1 MKIFLYSLEFI
12 NMNFCMK
19 KIIIS
24 ALLLMAAVS
33 GFSQDRKWEHNIYV
47 AGGLLIDRE
56 WGESETGVSMKLG
69 YGLNY
74 YFSEHWSLMPGI
86 DIRQDAENFFS
97 SAKDGADSDDFVFL
111 DVPVLAQYHVDRW
124 TFGLGPVFSFCVS
137 NDTYYVDHDPTSKL
151 NGKDKIKN
159 FYLGLQPSIKY
170 QIGRR
175 FRIGIDGQIGLHDV
189 RKSYGFETQTT
200 NKYLHNIVA
209 TIGVVF

>member
-1 MKIFLYSLEFI
+1 MR
-12 NMNFCMK
+12 
-19 KIIIS
+19 IIVF
-24 ALLLMAAVS
+24 ALLLMAAVN
-33 GFSQDRKWEHNIYV
+33 GYSQDRKWEHNIYV

-74 YFSEHWSLMPGI
+74 YFSEHWSMMPGI

-97 SAKDGADSDDFVFL
+97 SAKAGADSDDFVFL
-111 DVPVLAQYHVDRW
+111 DIPILAQYHLDRW
-124 TFGLGPVFSFCVS
+124 AFGLGPVFSFCVS

-170 QIGRR
+170 QIGRH

-189 RKSYGFETQTT
+189 RKSYGFETHTT

>member
-1 MKIFLYSLEFI
+1 
-12 NMNFCMK
+12 MNFCMK

-24 ALLLMAAVS
+24 ALLMMAAVN
-33 GFSQDRKWEHNIYV
+33 GYSQNQKWEHNIYV

-69 YGLNY
+69 YGL
-74 YFSEHWSLMPGI
+74 
-86 DIRQDAENFFS
+86 AENFFS
-97 SAKDGADSDDFVFL
+97 SAKAGADSDDFVFL
-111 DVPVLAQYHVDRW
+111 DIPILAQYHLDRW
-124 TFGLGPVFSFCVS
+124 AFGLGPVFSFCVS
-137 NDTYYVDHDPTSKL
+137 NDTYYVDHDPNSEL
-151 NGKDKIKN
+151 NGKIKIKN

-170 QIGRR
+170 QIGRH

>member
-1 MKIFLYSLEFI
+1 
-12 NMNFCMK
+12 MNFCMK

-24 ALLLMAAVS
+24 ALLLMAAVN
-33 GFSQDRKWEHNIYV
+33 GYSQNRKWEHNIYV

-86 DIRQDAENFFS
+86 DIRRDAENFLS
-97 SAKDGADSDDFVFL
+97 SDKDGADSDDFVFL

-137 NDTYYVDHDPTSKL
+137 NDTYYVDHDPNSEL
-151 NGKDKIKN
+151 NGKNKIKN

-170 QIGRR
+170 QIGRH

-209 TIGVVF
+209 TVGVVF

>member
-1 MKIFLYSLEFI
+1 
-12 NMNFCMK
+12 MNFCMK

-137 NDTYYVDHDPTSKL
+137 NDTYYVDHDPNSEL
-151 NGKDKIKN
+151 NGKNKIKD

-170 QIGRR
+170 RIGKH
-175 FRIGIDGQIGLHDV
+175 FLVGIDGQIGLHDV

-200 NKYLHNIVA
+200 KKYLHNIVA

>member
-1 MKIFLYSLEFI
+1 MRKIVI
-12 NMNFCMK
+12 
-19 KIIIS
+19 
-24 ALLLMAAVS
+24 ALLLMAAVN
-33 GFSQDRKWEHNIYV
+33 GYSQDRKWEHNIYV

-86 DIRQDAENFFS
+86 DIRRDAENFFS

-137 NDTYYVDHDPTSKL
+137 NDTYYVDHDPNSEL

-170 QIGRR
+170 QIGRH

>member
-1 MKIFLYSLEFI
+1 
-12 NMNFCMK
+12 MNFCMK

-24 ALLLMAAVS
+24 ALLLMAAVN
-33 GFSQDRKWEHNIYV
+33 GYSQDRKWEHNIYV

-74 YFSEHWSLMPGI
+74 YFSEHWSMMPGI

-97 SAKDGADSDDFVFL
+97 SAKEGADSDDFVFL
-111 DVPVLAQYHVDRW
+111 DIPVLAQYHVDRW

-170 QIGRR
+170 QIGRH

-209 TIGVVF
+209 TVGVVF

>member
-1 MKIFLYSLEFI
+1 
-12 NMNFCMK
+12 MNFCMK

-97 SAKDGADSDDFVFL
+97 SAKAGADSDDFVFL
-111 DVPVLAQYHVDRW
+111 DIPILAQYHLDRW
-124 TFGLGPVFSFCVS
+124 AFGLGPVFSFCVS
-137 NDTYYVDHDPTSKL
+137 NDTYYVDHDPNSEL
-151 NGKDKIKN
+151 NGKIKIKN

-170 QIGRR
+170 QIGRH

-209 TIGVVF
+209 TIGVVL

>member
-1 MKIFLYSLEFI
+1 MR
-12 NMNFCMK
+12 
-19 KIIIS
+19 IIVF
-24 ALLLMAAVS
+24 ALLLMAAVN
-33 GFSQDRKWEHNIYV
+33 GYSQDRKWEHNIYV

-86 DIRQDAENFFS
+86 DIRRDAENFFS

-124 TFGLGPVFSFCVS
+124 TLGLGPVFSFCVS
-137 NDTYYVDHDPTSKL
+137 NDTYYVDHDPNSEL
-151 NGKDKIKN
+151 NGKNKIKD
-159 FYLGLQPSIKY
+159 FYLGLQPSVKY
-170 QIGRR
+170 RIGKH
-175 FRIGIDGQIGLHDV
+175 FLVGIDGQIGLHDV

>member
-1 MKIFLYSLEFI
+1 
-12 NMNFCMK
+12 MK

-24 ALLLMAAVS
+24 ALLLLVAVT
-33 GFSQDRKWEHNIYV
+33 GYSQDRKWEHNIYV

-56 WGESETGVSMKLG
+56 WGENDTGVSMKLG

-86 DIRQDAENFFS
+86 DIRRDAENFFS

-124 TFGLGPVFSFCVS
+124 NFGLGPVFSFCVS
-137 NDTYYVDHDPTSKL
+137 NDTYYVDHDPNSEL
-151 NGKDKIKN
+151 NGKNKIKE

-170 QIGRR
+170 QIGRH

>member
-1 MKIFLYSLEFI
+1 
-12 NMNFCMK
+12 MNFCMK

-137 NDTYYVDHDPTSKL
+137 NDTYYVDHDPNSEL
-151 NGKDKIKN
+151 NGKNKIKD

-170 QIGRR
+170 QIGRH
-175 FRIGIDGQIGLHDV
+175 FLVGIDGQIGLHDV

>member
-1 MKIFLYSLEFI
+1 MRKIVI
-12 NMNFCMK
+12 
-19 KIIIS
+19 

-86 DIRQDAENFFS
+86 DIRRDAENFFS

-124 TFGLGPVFSFCVS
+124 AFGLGPVFSFCVS
-137 NDTYYVDHDPTSKL
+137 NDTYYVDHDPNSEL
-151 NGKDKIKN
+151 NGKNKIKD
-159 FYLGLQPSIKY
+159 FYLGLQPSVKY
-170 QIGRR
+170 RIGKH
-175 FRIGIDGQIGLHDV
+175 FLVGIDGQIGLHDV

>member
-1 MKIFLYSLEFI
+1 MR
-12 NMNFCMK
+12 
-19 KIIIS
+19 IIVF
-24 ALLLMAAVS
+24 ALLLMAAVN
-33 GFSQDRKWEHNIYV
+33 GYSQDRKWEHNIYV

-74 YFSEHWSLMPGI
+74 YFSEHWSMMPGI

-97 SAKDGADSDDFVFL
+97 SAKVGADSDDFVFL

-137 NDTYYVDHDPTSKL
+137 NDTYYVDHDPNSEL
-151 NGKDKIKN
+151 NGKNKIKN

-170 QIGRR
+170 QIGRH

>member
-1 MKIFLYSLEFI
+1 
-12 NMNFCMK
+12 MK

-74 YFSEHWSLMPGI
+74 YFSEHWSMMPGI
-86 DIRQDAENFFS
+86 DIRRDAENFLS
-97 SAKDGADSDDFVFL
+97 SDKDGADSDDFVFL

-137 NDTYYVDHDPTSKL
+137 NDTYYVDHDPNSEL
-151 NGKDKIKN
+151 NGKNKIKD

-170 QIGRR
+170 QIGRH

-209 TIGVVF
+209 TVGVVF

>member
-1 MKIFLYSLEFI
+1 MR
-12 NMNFCMK
+12 
-19 KIIIS
+19 IIVF
-24 ALLLMAAVS
+24 ALLMMAAVN
-33 GFSQDRKWEHNIYV
+33 GYSQDRKWEHNIYV

-86 DIRQDAENFFS
+86 DIRRDAENFFS

-111 DVPVLAQYHVDRW
+111 DIPVLAQYHVDRW

-137 NDTYYVDHDPTSKL
+137 NDTYYVDHDPNSEL
-151 NGKDKIKN
+151 NGKNKIKD
-159 FYLGLQPSIKY
+159 FYLGLQPSVKY
-170 QIGRR
+170 RIGKH
-175 FRIGIDGQIGLHDV
+175 FLVGIDGQIGLHDV

>member
-1 MKIFLYSLEFI
+1 MRKIVI
-12 NMNFCMK
+12 
-19 KIIIS
+19 

-86 DIRQDAENFFS
+86 DIRRDAENFFS

-137 NDTYYVDHDPTSKL
+137 NDTYYVDHDPNSEL
-151 NGKDKIKN
+151 NGKNKIKD
-159 FYLGLQPSIKY
+159 FYLGLQPSVKY
-170 QIGRR
+170 RIGKH
-175 FRIGIDGQIGLHDV
+175 FLVGIDGQIGLHDV

>member
-1 MKIFLYSLEFI
+1 MR
-12 NMNFCMK
+12 
-19 KIIIS
+19 IIVF
-24 ALLLMAAVS
+24 ALLLMAAVN
-33 GFSQDRKWEHNIYV
+33 GYSQNQKWEHNIYV

-86 DIRQDAENFFS
+86 DIRRDAENFFS

-137 NDTYYVDHDPTSKL
+137 NDTYYVDHDPNSEL
-151 NGKDKIKN
+151 NGKNKIKD
-159 FYLGLQPSIKY
+159 FYLGLQPSVKY
-170 QIGRR
+170 RIGKH
-175 FRIGIDGQIGLHDV
+175 FLVGIDGQIGLHDV
-189 RKSYGFETQTT
+189 RKSYGVEAHTT

>member
-1 MKIFLYSLEFI
+1 
-12 NMNFCMK
+12 MNFCMK

-33 GFSQDRKWEHNIYV
+33 GFSQDRKWEHSIYV

-137 NDTYYVDHDPTSKL
+137 NDTYYVDHDPNSEL
-151 NGKDKIKN
+151 NGKNKIKD

-170 QIGRR
+170 RIGKH
-175 FRIGIDGQIGLHDV
+175 FLVGIDGQIGLHDV

>member
-1 MKIFLYSLEFI
+1 MR
-12 NMNFCMK
+12 
-19 KIIIS
+19 IIVF
-24 ALLLMAAVS
+24 ALLLMAAVN
-33 GFSQDRKWEHNIYV
+33 GYSQDRKWEHNIYV

-74 YFSEHWSLMPGI
+74 YFSEHWS
-86 DIRQDAENFFS
+86 
-97 SAKDGADSDDFVFL
+97 
-111 DVPVLAQYHVDRW
+111 PVIAQYHLGRW
-124 TFGLGPVFSFCVS
+124 AFGLGPVFSFCIS
-137 NDTYYVDHDPTSKL
+137 NDQYHYDYPTSKL
-151 NGKDKIKN
+151 NGKDKIKK

-170 QIGRR
+170 QIGRH

>member
-1 MKIFLYSLEFI
+1 MR
-12 NMNFCMK
+12 
-19 KIIIS
+19 IIVF
-24 ALLLMAAVS
+24 ALLLMAAVN
-33 GFSQDRKWEHNIYV
+33 GYSQDRKWEHNIYV

-74 YFSEHWSLMPGI
+74 YFSEHWSMMPGI

-111 DVPVLAQYHVDRW
+111 DVPVLAQYHLDRW

-137 NDTYYVDHDPTSKL
+137 NDTYYVDHDPNSEL
-151 NGKDKIKN
+151 NGKNKIKD
-159 FYLGLQPSIKY
+159 FYLGLQPSVKY
-170 QIGRR
+170 RIGKH
-175 FRIGIDGQIGLHDV
+175 FLVGIDGQIGLHDV

>member
-1 MKIFLYSLEFI
+1 MMRKIVI
-12 NMNFCMK
+12 
-19 KIIIS
+19 

-86 DIRQDAENFFS
+86 DIRRDAENFFS

-137 NDTYYVDHDPTSKL
+137 NDTYYVDHDPNSEL
-151 NGKDKIKN
+151 NGKNKIKD
-159 FYLGLQPSIKY
+159 FYLGLQPSVKY
-170 QIGRR
+170 RIGKH
-175 FRIGIDGQIGLHDV
+175 FLVGIDGQIGLHDV

>member
-1 MKIFLYSLEFI
+1 
-12 NMNFCMK
+12 MK

-86 DIRQDAENFFS
+86 DIRRDAENFLS
-97 SAKDGADSDDFVFL
+97 SDKDGADSDDFVFL
-111 DVPVLAQYHVDRW
+111 DIPVLAQYHVDRW

-137 NDTYYVDHDPTSKL
+137 NDTYYVDHDPNSEL
-151 NGKDKIKN
+151 NGKNKIKD
-159 FYLGLQPSIKY
+159 FYLGLQPSVKY
-170 QIGRR
+170 RIGKH
-175 FRIGIDGQIGLHDV
+175 FLVGIDGQIGLHDV

>member
-1 MKIFLYSLEFI
+1 
-12 NMNFCMK
+12 MNFCMK

-151 NGKDKIKN
+151 NGKDKIKK

-170 QIGRR
+170 QIGRH
-175 FRIGIDGQIGLHDV
+175 FCVGIDGQIGLHDV

>member
-1 MKIFLYSLEFI
+1 MR
-12 NMNFCMK
+12 
-19 KIIIS
+19 IIVF
-24 ALLLMAAVS
+24 ALLLMAAVN
-33 GFSQDRKWEHNIYV
+33 GYSQDRKWEHNIYV

-137 NDTYYVDHDPTSKL
+137 NDTYYVDHDPNSEL

-170 QIGRR
+170 QIGRH

>member
-1 MKIFLYSLEFI
+1 MR
-12 NMNFCMK
+12 
-19 KIIIS
+19 IIVF
-24 ALLLMAAVS
+24 ALLLMAAVN
-33 GFSQDRKWEHNIYV
+33 GYSQDRKWEHNIYV

-74 YFSEHWSLMPGI
+74 YFSEHWSMMPGI
-86 DIRQDAENFFS
+86 DIRRDTEHI
-97 SAKDGADSDDFVFL
+97 
-111 DVPVLAQYHVDRW
+111 AQYHLGRW
-124 TFGLGPVFSFCVS
+124 AFGLGPVFSFCIS
-137 NDTYYVDHDPTSKL
+137 NDQYHYDYPTSKL
-151 NGKDKIKN
+151 NGKDKIKK

-170 QIGRR
+170 QIGRH
-175 FRIGIDGQIGLHDV
+175 FCVGIDGQIGLHDV

>member
-1 MKIFLYSLEFI
+1 MYEKDYY
-12 NMNFCMK
+12 FC
-19 KIIIS
+19 
-24 ALLLMAAVS
+24 
-33 GFSQDRKWEHNIYV
+33 GKWEHNIYV

-74 YFSEHWSLMPGI
+74 YFSEHWSMMPGI

-137 NDTYYVDHDPTSKL
+137 NDTYYVDHDPNSEL
-151 NGKDKIKN
+151 NGKNKIKN

-170 QIGRR
+170 QIGRH

>member
-1 MKIFLYSLEFI
+1 
-12 NMNFCMK
+12 MK

-24 ALLLMAAVS
+24 ALLLLVAVT
-33 GFSQDRKWEHNIYV
+33 GYSQDRKWEHNIYV

-74 YFSEHWSLMPGI
+74 YFSEHWSMMPGI

-137 NDTYYVDHDPTSKL
+137 NDTYYVDHDPNSKL
-151 NGKDKIKN
+151 NGKDKIKK

-170 QIGRR
+170 QIGRH

-209 TIGVVF
+209 TVGVVF

>member
-1 MKIFLYSLEFI
+1 MRNIVF
-12 NMNFCMK
+12 
-19 KIIIS
+19 
-24 ALLLMAAVS
+24 ALLLMAAVN
-33 GFSQDRKWEHNIYV
+33 GYSQDRKWEHNIYV

-86 DIRQDAENFFS
+86 DIRRDAENFFS

-111 DVPVLAQYHVDRW
+111 DIPVLAQYHVDRW

-137 NDTYYVDHDPTSKL
+137 NDTYYVDHDPNSEL
-151 NGKDKIKN
+151 NGKDKIKK

-170 QIGRR
+170 QIGRH

-209 TIGVVF
+209 TVGVVF

>member
-1 MKIFLYSLEFI
+1 
-12 NMNFCMK
+12 MK

-74 YFSEHWSLMPGI
+74 YFSEHWSMMPGI
-86 DIRQDAENFFS
+86 DIRRDAENFLS
-97 SAKDGADSDDFVFL
+97 SDKDGADSDDFVFL

-151 NGKDKIKN
+151 NGKNKIKD
-159 FYLGLQPSIKY
+159 FYLGLQPSVKY
-170 QIGRR
+170 RIGKH
-175 FRIGIDGQIGLHDV
+175 FLVGIDGQIGLHDV

>member
-1 MKIFLYSLEFI
+1 
-12 NMNFCMK
+12 MNFCMK

-33 GFSQDRKWEHNIYV
+33 GYSQDKKWEHNIYV

-86 DIRQDAENFFS
+86 DIRRDAENFFS

-111 DVPVLAQYHVDRW
+111 DIPILAQYHLDRW
-124 TFGLGPVFSFCVS
+124 AFGLGPVFSFCVS
-137 NDTYYVDHDPTSKL
+137 NDTYYVDHDPNSEL
-151 NGKDKIKN
+151 NGKNKIKD

-170 QIGRR
+170 QIGRH
-175 FRIGIDGQIGLHDV
+175 FCVGIDGQIGLHDV

>member
-1 MKIFLYSLEFI
+1 MRKIVI
-12 NMNFCMK
+12 
-19 KIIIS
+19 

-97 SAKDGADSDDFVFL
+97 SAKAGADSDDFVFL
-111 DVPVLAQYHVDRW
+111 DIPILAQYHLDRW
-124 TFGLGPVFSFCVS
+124 AFGLGPVFSFCVS
-137 NDTYYVDHDPTSKL
+137 NDTYYVDHDPNSEL
-151 NGKDKIKN
+151 NGKNKIKD
-159 FYLGLQPSIKY
+159 FYLGLQPSVKY
-170 QIGRR
+170 RIGKH
-175 FRIGIDGQIGLHDV
+175 FLVGIDGQIGLHDV